1 MKFISREEGPEPVG
15 MSGVLRSVLNGAF
28 SALRSI
34 DRRVRGPGLVELS
47 VLSLAVASAFMVRV
61 LPGRWGPILSEFDP
75 WWHYTVAKMIIDRGW
90 SGFFEFRNLV
100 DTMSWHPTG
109 LNVGSTFYPGVAF
122 AMAFIY
128 LLLSS
133 LGISVSPLELA
144 AILPVFYGMVTV
156 VVIYLF
162 ARYAL
167 GRGPALAAALL
178 LAVSNAH
185 ISRTHY
191 GWFDDEALS
200 IPLMHAGFLL
210 YLVAINEKRSLKG
223 AAVYGLL
230 AGLALGGVV
239 ATWGAHRLA
248 IALIPVFT
256 ALLVFLGRFRPNL
269 LVAYL
274 LTFAT
279 YAAVAVNV
287 PKLGPR
293 YLMELSLAIG
303 WLTIPYLALGWYAY
317 KRLDEVKRLLVLR
330 GVVIAG
336 AFLLLVLTF
345 LGSLN
350 LPGLKFFS
358 VLVPTLRGALPI
370 VQSVAENQLATWG
383 SLFLDFG
390 PTLPFALLGIY
401 LLVKRGTDEAVFLM
415 LYAAAALYAAGS
427 MVRLALPTS
436 PLVVVLAGLGLSHV
450 LESSFRSAFAAHL
463 RRPSV
468 QRRAFVAVP
477 LAVLLALS
485 LYYLPSGAGN
495 PLQVSGIDAANVPPT
510 VLTSSVPTR
519 QPLLDWVKAA
529 EWMKYNLPPTAVVAS
544 WWDYGNWISR
554 LGERKS
560 IIDNTT
566 IDSKRIALIGYAFM
580 SPPNVS
586 KAIFKELGATHVL
599 IFVTFAPFVGGTTGG
614 QLLFFGDESKWYW
627 MLKIAN
633 QEAKNLGLEPIDEN
647 SLLGPGGSPVNAQ
660 QKFWDETTL
669 GLMIP
674 YKPVRSG
681 TQTYYVYRPSEIPGF
696 RLVYA
701 SSPPYSINTY
711 AYVYIYEIV
720 D

>member
-1 MKFISREEGPEPVG
+1 
-15 MSGVLRSVLNGAF
+15 MSARLAAGLRSVYDV
-28 SALRSI
+28 LRSI
-34 DRRVRGPGLVELS
+34 DRRVRGLALVELA
-47 VLSLAVASAFMVRV
+47 VLALAVSTAFMVRV

-75 WWHYTVAKMIIDRGW
+75 WWHYTVARMIIERGW

-100 DTMSWHPTG
+100 DTMSWYPTG
-109 LNVGSTFYPGVAF
+109 LNVGSTFYPGVSF

-128 LLLSS
+128 LVLSG
-133 LGISVSPLELA
+133 LGISIQPLELA
-144 AILPVFYGMVTV
+144 AALPVFYGMVTV

-162 ARYAL
+162 ARYLL

-210 YLVAINEKRSLKG
+210 FLVAINERRSLKG
-223 AAVYGLL
+223 AAIYGLL
-230 AGLALGGVV
+230 AGLSIGGVV
-239 ATWGAHRLA
+239 ATWGAHRLV
-248 IALIPVFT
+248 IVLIPVYA

-274 LTFAT
+274 VTFAT
-279 YAAVAVNV
+279 YAFVAVNV
-287 PKLGPR
+287 PKLGPG
-293 YLMELSLAIG
+293 YFKELSMAVG
-303 WLTIPYLALGWYAY
+303 WLVIPYLLLGLYAHR
-317 KRLDEVKRLLVLR
+317 RLDETKRLLVVR
-330 GVVIAG
+330 GTAILVAVV
-336 AFLLLVLTF
+336 FVVLLA
-345 LGSLN
+345 LGSLG
-350 LPGLKFFS
+350 LPLLKFFS
-358 VLVPTLRGALPI
+358 VLVPALRGALPI

-390 PTLPFALLGIY
+390 PALSFALLGIY
-401 LLVKRGTDEAVFLM
+401 LLVKRGTDEAIFLL

-436 PLVVVLAGLGLSHV
+436 PLVVVLAGLGLSHL
-450 LESSFRSAFAAHL
+450 LESSFRSAFAVQL
-463 RRPSV
+463 RRPSF
-468 QRRAFVAVP
+468 QGRTFVAVP
-477 LAVLLALS
+477 LVALLVLS

-495 PLQVSGIDAANVPPT
+495 TLQLSGIDAANVPPT

-519 QPLLDWVKAA
+519 QPLLDWVRAA

-560 IIDNTT
+560 IVDNTT

-586 KAIFKELGATHVL
+586 KAIFRELGATHVL
-599 IFVTFAPFVGGTTGG
+599 IFITFAPFVGGTQGG
-614 QLLFFGDESKWYW
+614 QLLYFGDESKWYW

-633 QEAKNLGLEPIDEN
+633 QEAKNLGLQPIDEN

-660 QKFWDETTL
+660 DKFWQQTTL

-674 YKPVRSG
+674 YRPVRTG
-681 TQTYYVYRPSEIPGF
+681 TQTYFVYDPQDIPGF
-696 RLVYA
+696 RLVYS
-701 SSPPYSINTY
+701 SSPPYSTNTY
-711 AYVYIYEIV
+711 AYVYIYEIT

>member
-1 MKFISREEGPEPVG
+1 
-15 MSGVLRSVLNGAF
+15 MSGRLAAGLGAAVGFLRSL
-28 SALRSI
+28 
-34 DRRVRGPGLVELS
+34 DRRVRGTTLVELA
-47 VLSLAVASAFMVRV
+47 VLALAVSTAFMVRV
-61 LPGRWGPILSEFDP
+61 LPGRWGPLLSEFDP
-75 WWHYTVAKMIIDRGW
+75 WWHYTVARMIIERGW

-109 LNVGSTFYPGVAF
+109 LNVGSTFYPGVSF
-122 AMAFIY
+122 AMAFFY
-128 LLLSS
+128 LLLSG
-133 LGISVSPLELA
+133 LGVNVQPLELA
-144 AILPVFYGMVTV
+144 AALPVFYGMVTV

-210 YLVAINEKRSLKG
+210 FLIAINERRSLRG
-223 AAVYGLL
+223 AALYGLL
-230 AGLALGGVV
+230 AGLAIGGVV

-248 IALIPVFT
+248 IVLIPAYA

-274 LTFAT
+274 VTFAT
-279 YAAVAVNV
+279 YAFIAVNV

-293 YLMELSLAIG
+293 YLTELSLAVG
-303 WLTIPYLALGWYAY
+303 WLVIPYLLLALYAHRRFDEVRRLMVVRGVAFGVVALGAA
-317 KRLDEVKRLLVLR
+317 LV
-330 GVVIAG
+330 A
-336 AFLLLVLTF
+336 
-345 LGSLN
+345 LGSLGIP
-350 LPGLKFFS
+350 LLKFFS

-390 PTLPFALLGIY
+390 PTLPLALLGIY
-401 LLVKRGTDEAVFLM
+401 LLVRRGTDEAVFLL

-436 PLVVVLAGLGLSHV
+436 PLVVVLAGLGLSHL
-450 LESSFRSAFAAHL
+450 LESSFRSAFAVQL
-463 RRPSV
+463 RRPSL
-468 QRRAFVAVP
+468 QGRTFVAVP

-586 KAIFKELGATHVL
+586 RAIFRELGATHVL
-599 IFVTFAPFVGGTTGG
+599 IFITFAPFVGGAQGG

-633 QEAKNLGLEPIDEN
+633 QEARNLGLEPIDEN
-647 SLLGPGGSPVNAQ
+647 SLLGPGGSPVDAQ
-660 QKFWDETTL
+660 QKFWDQTTL

-674 YKPVRSG
+674 YRPVRTG
-681 TQTYYVYRPSEIPGF
+681 TQTYYVYDPQDVPGY

-701 SSPPYSINTY
+701 SSPPYSTNTY

-720 D
+720 E

>member
-1 MKFISREEGPEPVG
+1 
-15 MSGVLRSVLNGAF
+15 MSGALKTVLNGAV
-28 SALRSI
+28 SALRSL
-34 DRRVRGPGLVELS
+34 DRRFRGPGLMEFA
-47 VLSLAVASAFMVRV
+47 VLSLAVAAAFMVRV
-61 LPGRWGPILSEFDP
+61 LPGRWGPVLSEFDP
-75 WWHYTVAKMIIDRGW
+75 WWHYTIATMIIERGW

-122 AMAFIY
+122 AMAFIH

-167 GRGPALAAALL
+167 GRGPALASALL
-178 LAVSNAH
+178 LSVSNAH

-210 YLVAINEKRSLKG
+210 YLVAIDEKRSLKG

-239 ATWGAHRLA
+239 AAWGAHRFA
-248 IALIPVFT
+248 IVLIPAFT
-256 ALLVFLGRFRPNL
+256 ALLVFLGRFRPTL
-269 LVAYL
+269 LAAYL
-274 LTFAT
+274 PAFAT
-279 YAAVAVNV
+279 YTAVAVSV
-287 PKLGPR
+287 PKLGPQ
-293 YLMELSLAIG
+293 YLTELSLAVG
-303 WLTIPYLALGWYAY
+303 WLAIAYLLLGWYAY
-317 KRLDEVKRLLVLR
+317 RRFDEVRRLLVLR

-336 AFLLLVLTF
+336 AVMIVVLTF
-345 LGSLN
+345 LGSLD

-370 VQSVAENQLATWG
+370 VQSVAENQMATWA

-390 PTLPFALLGIY
+390 PTLPLALLGIY
-401 LLVKRGTDEAVFLM
+401 LLVKRGTDGAVFLM

-436 PLVVVLAGLGLSHV
+436 PLVAVLAGLGLSHV
-450 LESSFRSAFAAHL
+450 LESSFSSAFAAQL
-463 RRPSV
+463 KRPSIH
-468 QRRAFVAVP
+468 RRALVAVP
-477 LAVLLALS
+477 LAVLMVLS

-510 VLTSSVPTR
+510 VLTSSVPTK
-519 QPLLDWVKAA
+519 QLLLDWVRTS

-566 IDSKRIALIGYAFM
+566 IDNKRIALIGYAFM

-586 KAIFKELGATHVL
+586 RAIFKELGATHVL
-599 IFVTFAPFVGGTTGG
+599 IFITFAPFIGGTTGG

-633 QEAKNLGLEPIDEN
+633 QEARNLGLEPIDEN
-647 SLLGPGGSPVNAQ
+647 SLLGPEGSPVNAQ
-660 QKFWDETTL
+660 EKFWEETTL

-674 YKPVRSG
+674 YRPVRVRDQS
-681 TQTYYVYRPSEIPGF
+681 YYVYDPSEIPGF
-696 RLVYA
+696 RLVFS
-701 SSPPYSINTY
+701 SSPPYSTNTY
-711 AYVYIYEIV
+711 AYIYIYEIV